1 MSKSREIARL
11 DLDSSALSR
20 VLQSAAAGEDVAA
33 TLAAYGEDFGE
44 DFGEE
49 LGEDFGEEQLGA
61 DIATLLNAVQGD
73 EVVGSDFG
81 EDMGDDFGSDDIA
94 KGLNQL
100 IQAAT
105 SGDYAAEL
113 GMDEIGARRRIN
125 RAANRVRG
133 RRRSGRTRTPGRAA
147 PRSTPSRAPAG
158 RGFAARPAAPAA
170 QESRQVFTR
179 DMNRALDRTSPGE
192 GPACPIPLNLAG
204 GVTATVGAGLTQ
216 DITVRP
222 PKDIVLTHLCVPG
235 EYASRFLIRS
245 ITVENDSIFASVG
258 EIPAEMFR
266 PDSNI
271 NRLPNKFV
279 RGGRD
284 IVISVRNIS
293 GADSPFVGALVG
305 DEGDLA
311 ERARRAG

>member
-1 MSKSREIARL
+1 MSNSREIARL
-11 DLDSSALSR
+11 DLDSSALDR
-20 VLQSAAAGEDVAA
+20 VLQAAASGQDVTSMIAE
-33 TLAAYGEDFGE
+33 YGEDFGE
-44 DFGEE
+44 DFGDV
-49 LGEDFGEEQLGA
+49 GSDEQLGA
-61 DIATLLNAVQGD
+61 DIVTLMDAVQGD

-81 EDMGDDFGSDDIA
+81 EDVGDDFGADDIA

-105 SGDYAAEL
+105 SGDAAAEL

-125 RAANRVRG
+125 RAANRVRN
-133 RRRSGRTRTPGRAA
+133 RRGAGRTRAPARRSA

-158 RGFAARPAAPAA
+158 RGNAARPMAPAA

-192 GPACPIPLNLAG
+192 GPACPIPLNLTG
-204 GVTATVGAGLTQ
+204 GVTAVVAAGGTQ

-258 EIPAEMFR
+258 EVPAEMFR

-293 GADSPFVGALVG
+293 GADSPFVGALIG